1 MTTST
6 TNAPFIP
13 REDIEKRAN
22 EVLRQHGLETIP
34 VDPVV
39 LANQLGIKVFNA
51 KFSDDSLV
59 GMIAKRGA
67 DVTLLVNQSDPP
79 ARKRFTI
86 AHELGHHFLHL
97 MEDGE
102 FVDGEANL
110 FRQGVPEDEGKLSPD
125 HRREIQ
131 ANMFA
136 AALLM
141 PFPVDKFRVWPAVNR
156 LSCGDVDTPATTGR
170 RAPACGCARPS
181 NSRSPVVAPHGCDD
195 PNCPT

>member
-1 MTTST
+1 MTVLT
-6 TNAPFIP
+6 TGTQFLP
-13 REDIEKRAN
+13 RDEIEKRAN
-22 EVLRQHGLETIP
+22 EILRQHGLETVP

-39 LANQLGIKVFNA
+39 LANRLGIKVFNA

-110 FRQGVPEDEGKLSPD
+110 FRQGVPEDDASKMSPER
-125 HRREIQ
+125 RREIQ

-141 PFPVDKFRVWPAVNR
+141 PEDQVRQEWKRHQSIEALARKFNV
-156 LSCGDVDTPATTGR
+156 
-170 RAPACGCARPS
+170 
-181 NSRSPVVAPHGCDD
+181 
-195 PNCPT
+195 

>member
-67 DVTLLVNQSDPP
+67 DITLLVNQSDPP

-97 MEDGE
+97 QEDGE

-110 FRQGVPEDEGKLSPD
+110 FRQEVPEDEDKLSPD
-125 HRREIQ
+125 RRREIQ

-141 PFPVDKFRVWPAVNR
+141 PEEEVRQAWKLHQSIEVLARKFNVSETAMYYRINQ
-156 LSCGDVDTPATTGR
+156 LGLE
-170 RAPACGCARPS
+170 
-181 NSRSPVVAPHGCDD
+181 
-195 PNCPT
+195 